1 MGLNGKVLPEGNL
14 LASFCI
20 VRPPSEATIW
30 QVFIVRQCGG
40 RQWREVSGGD

>member
-1 MGLNGKVLPEGNL
+1 MEIIPIFGRGVYLCPGVGRGG
-14 LASFCI
+14 I
-20 VRPPSEATIW
+20 VTFW